1 VRNPRKGHVRA
12 FADYRLDLDAV
23 RDKVLIP
30 HMPRPHFALAHS
42 MGAAVALNE
51 AAEGRLPFERL
62 VASTPMIGL
71 SMVKRPKVV
80 ARVALAMNLLGFGR
94 SFVPGGGETSIA
106 TKPFPGNRLTSDPV
120 RYARNAAS
128 AYAVGAGAVGEP
140 TVSWLHGA
148 FKLMAR
154 LADPRLP
161 LRIRLPTLILAAG
174 ADPVCDTRVTERF
187 AARLKAGHAIVF
199 PGARHEVMMERDAIR
214 ELFWAAFDAFVPGSS
229 GLKEA
234 PAVGE
239 YAGVDATEEADD
251 RVQPPGPW
259 PSPLEAQRLSSSTAA
274 ACTRRSPAATIEPPF
289 AAGAPVPGR
298 HDAAGS
304 LDDRDQRHDVVGLE
318 AGLDHEI
325 DMAGGQHAIGVAIA
339 AVARQAGDAL
349 DPVVGPERLAGEEPR
364 ARRGHDGVFEGGAGA
379 HSETPLAPRAA
390 ERGAPGVAEEALAR
404 EGLVHHPEGRNAA
417 PVEADQRAP
426 GGKPRDEGAGAVDG
440 VEHPHIFRILALGA
454 ELLAHDPMGR
464 EGALD
469 ELAHGGL
476 ARPVGFRDGVEGA
489 AARFVVGRDGGAEE
503 GEDGLAGERGEL
515 MDELGEVDERHGSP
529 GRAAHAAGMRF

>member
-1 VRNPRKGHVRA
+1 MLQPVILGQPGAVAQLHATPDNPIPGNPVVMDVVAADGMHLRVARWKPSGRGPAKGTVCILQGRAEFIEKYFEVVRDLRRRGFAVVAFDWRGQGLSGRQVRNPRKGHVRA

-199 PGARHEVMMERDAIR
+199 SGARHEVMMERDAIR

-251 RVQPPGPW
+251 RV
-259 PSPLEAQRLSSSTAA
+259 S
-274 ACTRRSPAATIEPPF
+274 
-289 AAGAPVPGR
+289 AAGPV
-298 HDAAGS
+298 
-304 LDDRDQRHDVVGLE
+304 
-318 AGLDHEI
+318 
-325 DMAGGQHAIGVAIA
+325 
-339 AVARQAGDAL
+339 AVA
-349 DPVVGPERLAGEEPR
+349 
-364 ARRGHDGVFEGGAGA
+364 
-379 HSETPLAPRAA
+379 S
-390 ERGAPGVAEEALAR
+390 
-404 EGLVHHPEGRNAA
+404 
-417 PVEADQRAP
+417 
-426 GGKPRDEGAGAVDG
+426 
-440 VEHPHIFRILALGA
+440 
-454 ELLAHDPMGR
+454 
-464 EGALD
+464 
-469 ELAHGGL
+469 
-476 ARPVGFRDGVEGA
+476 
-489 AARFVVGRDGGAEE
+489 
-503 GEDGLAGERGEL
+503 
-515 MDELGEVDERHGSP
+515 
-529 GRAAHAAGMRF
+529 